1 MSQLAFKMTDTSIRN
16 LLENKVNTVQNNLL
30 QIKPTVRFRR
40 WDTIGH
46 VLKWIGGT
54 PDADDLR
61 IINTTMNSLITQNNK
76 QFEVNTQ
83 LNTRINHLLESVNKH
98 EVAENKELE
107 ALQILAKLNDVNHM
121 IENIMDAILN
131 TKIKQP
137 NSKLLTIS
145 ELAAIQRL
153 LTKQGVPTS
162 TLEEALEYAQPL
174 IATQKEKLIYILK
187 IPQLQEQ
194 PGEILKLFSLP
205 VNKKKI
211 IGIFTHNSC

>member
-1 MSQLAFKMTDTSIRN
+1 
-16 LLENKVNTVQNNLL
+16 
-30 QIKPTVRFRR
+30 
-40 WDTIGH
+40 
-46 VLKWIGGT
+46 
-54 PDADDLR
+54 
-61 IINTTMNSLITQNNK
+61 MNSLITQNNK

-98 EVAENKELE
+98 EVAENRELE
-107 ALQILAKLNDVNHM
+107 VLQILAKLNDVNYM
-121 IENIMDAILN
+121 IKNIMDAILN
-131 TKIKQP
+131 SKIKQP

-205 VNKKKI
+205 VNKRKI
-211 IGIFTHNSC
+211 IGIPTTIVKFGTKFFIPSKDDFIYNLQEFRDNCLSPILHNLNGSCTVEKDEKISSVLIAEDKVLVTNAENTVL